1 MKLWLRK
8 NLKELKENVRGFVK
22 ILNERA
28 AQEIDVFMPGY
39 THLQRAQPV
48 RWSHWLLR

>member
-1 MKLWLRK
+1 MKLWLRGSLGK
-8 NLKELKENVRGFVK
+8 LKEEIRNLVK
-22 ILNERA
+22 GLAERA
-28 AQEIDVFMPGY
+28 AREIDVFMPGY